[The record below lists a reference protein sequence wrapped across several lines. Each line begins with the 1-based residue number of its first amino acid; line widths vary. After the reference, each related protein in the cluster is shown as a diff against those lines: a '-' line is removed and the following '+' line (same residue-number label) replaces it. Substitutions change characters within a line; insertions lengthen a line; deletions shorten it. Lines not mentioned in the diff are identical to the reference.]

1 MHENHFHH
9 DFIELIWE
17 GFLHIYSWFFVGFF
31 FSAILLFIQNC
42 KYYFFLQNYI
52 GMQNS
57 QEFFLRC
64 GTEKLNW
71 KQEID
76 TKYDN
81 IFVNHENFFFF
92 F

>member
-1 MHENHFHH
+1 
-9 DFIELIWE
+9 
-17 GFLHIYSWFFVGFF
+17 
-31 FSAILLFIQNC
+31 
-42 KYYFFLQNYI
+42 
-52 GMQNS
+52 MQNS

-81 IFVNHENFFFF
+81 IFVNHENFFFLLKNISSSTSEI
-92 F
+92 

>member
-1 MHENHFHH
+1 
-9 DFIELIWE
+9 
-17 GFLHIYSWFFVGFF
+17 
-31 FSAILLFIQNC
+31 
-42 KYYFFLQNYI
+42 
-52 GMQNS
+52 MQNS

-81 IFVNHENFFFF
+81 IFVNHENFFFSFKKYIF
-92 F
+92 FHIWDLKKRKCLQR